1 MSDQRQQQV
10 DDEAVI
16 LHSELNQYDVILG
29 RGTGPAERAGN
40 ANYRDLVLRRKKEYL
55 NLGAK
60 NFQKKKRI
68 AMEIISAIES
78 MGGRFLKPVPNSDI
92 SYGESGY
99 VFGETFRK
107 YYVAPSQ
114 GILEKT
120 KQALRQTSKVD
131 DMYFNNAEQPRRLP
145 SACDDAMK
153 ENAEERPV
161 GEIATLASVPSV
173 GAVATP
179 APVPSAAIN
188 VPEAPLNPA
197 PISSMPSSSG
207 HQPGAQFG
215 GIYPPNDPGQSQAEA
230 YQQAVQ
236 AQLALAQQEWVDRRN
251 SLHQSIGAPVQP
263 LPGSTSFHS
272 NLGWS
277 MGSVPGR
284 QSAGAGDQGISQ
296 IQMHTGERQLTHVSR
311 QSGFGNNYQFNQ
323 AASTVGNPSWETLAS
338 HQRELQRQH
347 IQQKSVPNGNSL
359 QNDRQL
365 QQYIELQRKRE
376 RHFEMLQQK
385 RRSSAATD
393 DTIPVHNMNNTP
405 VHEQKLCWKSSGRD
419 TSALPNQSLAKRRN
433 SSTLKDAIMLTQVA
447 ETMNSTSLQAR
458 EKVPANKS
466 GPAIHGRSR
475 RIGQDE
481 KTMHTTSSGGGSAPD
496 ALLNQINS
504 QADFGREQQSI
515 GCSQGTGHSASTG
528 MMIDTLLDSPSV
540 SFEVMTAEDS
550 STRRATSSPSR
561 RWNTAGLPSP
571 RTQRTTSDFSMTE
584 TLGTVASQNTSGTIH
599 SFSTNGTGI
608 SKSRMQKLEDI
619 FAHSMSAAEV
629 AALKETFDRKIAEHE
644 SVSVG
649 SFSHSNSDMQSMS
662 HGSPRRK
669 PCANS
674 LSDRADNLSFALDMS
689 SRVGEGDE
697 SIITD
702 ASSKSGKSDSSSRP
716 FKKRSFQ
723 SY

>member
-347 IQQKSVPNGNSL
+347 IQQK
-359 QNDRQL
+359 
-365 QQYIELQRKRE
+365 KR
-376 RHFEMLQQK
+376 
-385 RRSSAATD
+385 T
-393 DTIPVHNMNNTP
+393 
-405 VHEQKLCWKSSGRD
+405 
-419 TSALPNQSLAKRRN
+419 
-433 SSTLKDAIMLTQVA
+433 
-447 ETMNSTSLQAR
+447 
-458 EKVPANKS
+458 
-466 GPAIHGRSR
+466 
-475 RIGQDE
+475 
-481 KTMHTTSSGGGSAPD
+481 
-496 ALLNQINS
+496 
-504 QADFGREQQSI
+504 
-515 GCSQGTGHSASTG
+515 
-528 MMIDTLLDSPSV
+528 
-540 SFEVMTAEDS
+540 
-550 STRRATSSPSR
+550 
-561 RWNTAGLPSP
+561 
-571 RTQRTTSDFSMTE
+571 
-584 TLGTVASQNTSGTIH
+584 
-599 SFSTNGTGI
+599 
-608 SKSRMQKLEDI
+608 
-619 FAHSMSAAEV
+619 
-629 AALKETFDRKIAEHE
+629 
-644 SVSVG
+644 
-649 SFSHSNSDMQSMS
+649 
-662 HGSPRRK
+662 
-669 PCANS
+669 
-674 LSDRADNLSFALDMS
+674 
-689 SRVGEGDE
+689 
-697 SIITD
+697 
-702 ASSKSGKSDSSSRP
+702 
-716 FKKRSFQ
+716 
-723 SY
+723 